1 MATRNFVSLGFR
13 KEGFAAS
20 QERRERI
27 ANAMHCEEFAESL
40 GPGALILMRS
50 YLKMGENNI
59 FNFEF
64 KDVFKENAFS
74 KKFNAFSDS
83 IDLRILQNSE
93 NPDKGALSELLTRKG
108 DFVRRN
114 GGNEEACKLYQEA
127 LRNNPENAGTYRGMG
142 YALFGLKRYNEA
154 LDYLNKSLEIEPNN
168 ADAWR
173 NRGCTLRRLHKYR
186 EAVSSF
192 NRALALNSDCVLAA
206 YGNFVS
212 IFKLEGG
219 YSALKYLISERNFF
233 RVCKDILA

>member
-1 MATRNFVSLGFR
+1 
-13 KEGFAAS
+13 
-20 QERRERI
+20 
-27 ANAMHCEEFAESL
+27 
-40 GPGALILMRS
+40 
-50 YLKMGENNI
+50 MGKNNI
-59 FNFEF
+59 FGFEF
-64 KDVFKENAFS
+64 KDMFEEDAFI
-74 KKFNAFSDS
+74 KKFKAFSDS
-83 IDLRILQNSE
+83 LDLMILQNSE

-142 YALFGLKRYNEA
+142 YALFGLERFDKA
-154 LDYLNKSLEIEPNN
+154 LYYLNKSLEIEQNH

-173 NRGCTLRRLHKYR
+173 NRGCTLRRLRRYR
-186 EAVSSF
+186 EAISSF

-206 YGNFVS
+206 YGNLVS
-212 IFKLEGG
+212 IFKSEGS